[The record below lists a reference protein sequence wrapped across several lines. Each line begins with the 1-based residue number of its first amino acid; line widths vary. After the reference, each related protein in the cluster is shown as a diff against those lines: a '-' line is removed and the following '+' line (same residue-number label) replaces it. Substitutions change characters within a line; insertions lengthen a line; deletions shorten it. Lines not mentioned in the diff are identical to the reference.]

1 MERVKTWRWGG
12 CGFGGFDL
20 EAGEEIVLRWECDII
35 NALHIQL
42 RFSCKFSFFFDAF
55 FTDLFIS

>member
-1 MERVKTWRWGG
+1 MAVGG
-12 CGFGGFDL
+12 CGFGGFVLHDL
-20 EAGEEIVLRWECDII
+20 EAGEEIVLRWECDIV

-42 RFSCKFSFFFDAF
+42 RFFCKSSFFFDAF